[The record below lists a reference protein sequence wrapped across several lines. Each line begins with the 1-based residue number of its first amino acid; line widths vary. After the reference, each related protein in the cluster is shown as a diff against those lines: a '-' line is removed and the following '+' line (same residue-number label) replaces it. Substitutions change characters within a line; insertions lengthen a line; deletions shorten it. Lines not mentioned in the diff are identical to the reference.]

1 MIIFRI
7 RLIAL
12 LLMISSLF
20 NYNLKAQPALEPEL
34 IAIGGGYDHL
44 DIGFLA
50 RVFNRTSAPVVR
62 ILVLPIAY
70 ASNPETITYEERQT
84 NVADAEKRSVLIQE
98 ICDRTKPAGKT
109 CEVGLLP
116 IFTRA
121 DAVSVNIST
130 AFPLDLSGI
139 FILGGDQS
147 VAMQVLMN
155 TPLESALNAAYERG
169 VLVGGTSAGA
179 AVQSQIMIAGFS
191 EGSSIGRLSFTYG
204 SIELWAP
211 PQSRGLAFGI
221 PTAVIDQHFFQ
232 QGRFPRL
239 LNAISSP
246 GVPQIG
252 LGLDAYTG
260 ASIRNHR
267 FVEKIFGRTVIT
279 VLDGRTYHASD
290 SVQYHGDRGQISL
303 RNVLLHLLPPG
314 DFEYD
319 LNNTRPNSRPAPP
332 RIEREFHHL
341 ELPHGAGPIFIGGG
355 TRSSIEKPAVIN
367 QFVNAAGG
375 KNARILIVAS
385 GYASIAEAQSDAARY
400 TSALAGAPSRTVIIR
415 SDMPPLIQVPPNTT
429 GVILIGRDQSL
440 IQPDLFTPVRQAWL
454 SGMPVL
460 ADDAGA
466 AVIGR
471 YYGVMG
477 QTPSDETEA
486 ESYTQDTLIQ
496 SKLTISPGLN
506 FFDVMFEPGLIDN
519 NRWGRLLSLAFNH
532 RAYPAIGISEGTFI
546 VITPNAAQVAGQG
559 AVVTIDFSL
568 ASLSLGENNAF
579 AVINGLLDVFAPGEL
594 LGFTSADSSAE
605 PIRVATPVISTSPP
619 NPSPSPDEISIIT
632 PTPFPI
638 IEGFLQPTEREPRA
652 TPTQEIIAI
661 EEKYEEPQPTDIRLL
676 HIMIFLA
683 VVMSIAILIGIWVNR
698 GQMNLR

>member
-1 MIIFRI
+1 MIFFRT

-20 NYNLKAQPALEPEL
+20 NFNLKAQPTLEPEL
-34 IAIGGGYDHL
+34 IAIGGGYEYL
-44 DIGFLA
+44 DVGFLSH
-50 RVFNRTSAPVVR
+50 VFTRASAPVVR

-70 ASNPETITYEERQT
+70 ASNPQAITAEERQT
-84 NVADAEKRSVLIQE
+84 NVTDAERRRSLIQE
-98 ICDRTKPAGKT
+98 ICDRRKPPGKS
-109 CEVGLLP
+109 CDVGLLP

-121 DAVSVNIST
+121 DAETVNVST
-130 AFPLDLSGI
+130 AFPLDLGGI

-147 VAMQVLMN
+147 VAMRVLKD
-155 TPLESALNAAYERG
+155 TPLETALNAAYERG
-169 VLVGGTSAGA
+169 VLVSGTSAGA
-179 AVQSQIMIAGFS
+179 AVQSRTMIAGFVAES
-191 EGSSIGRLSFTYG
+191 SLEQSFSFGSVDI
-204 SIELWAP
+204 WVP
-211 PQSRGLAFGI
+211 PQARGLEFGI
-221 PTAVIDQHFFQ
+221 PNAVIDQHFFQ

-252 LGLDAYTG
+252 LGVDAYTG
-260 ASIRNHR
+260 ASIRDHR
-267 FVEKIFGRTVIT
+267 HLEKIFGRTVIA
-279 VLDGRTYHASD
+279 VLDGSTYHASD
-290 SVQYHGDRGQISL
+290 SVRYYGARGQISL

-314 DFEYD
+314 DFGYD
-319 LNNTRPNSRPAPP
+319 LQNRRPASRPAPP
-332 RIEREFHHL
+332 RIGREFHHL
-341 ELPHGAGPIFIGGG
+341 DLPDGAGPIFIGGG
-355 TRSSIEKPAVIN
+355 DHSTTEKPAIIN

-375 KNARILIVAS
+375 KNARILIIAS

-415 SDMPPLIQVPPNTT
+415 PDMPALIQLPPNIT

-440 IQPDLFTPVRQAWL
+440 IQPDFFTAVRQAWL
-454 SGMPVL
+454 LGMPVL

-486 ESYTQDTLIQ
+486 ESHTQDTLVQ
-496 SKLTISPGLN
+496 SKLPISPGLN
-506 FFDVMFEPGLIDN
+506 FFDVIFEPRLIKD
-519 NRWGRLLSLAFNH
+519 NRWGRLVSLAYNH
-532 RAYPAIGISEGTFI
+532 RAYPVIGISEGTFI

-559 AVVTIDFSL
+559 AVVTIDLSL

-594 LGFTSADSSAE
+594 LGFTNADSSIV
-605 PIRVATPVISTSPP
+605 PIRMATPVTGATPP
-619 NPSPSPDEISIIT
+619 IPSPSPVEIPMIT
-632 PTPFPI
+632 PMPSPI
-638 IEGFLQPTEREPRA
+638 AEGFLQPTEREPRA

-661 EEKYEEPQPTDIRLL
+661 EERYEEPQPTDIRLL
-676 HIMIFLA
+676 HMMIFLA
-683 VVMSIAILIGIWVNR
+683 VVMTIAILIGIWVNR
-698 GQMNLR
+698 GQLNLR